1 MSHTPPPPPSPEKK
15 EMIYSGIVRL
25 QVINIMNSNKK
36 VSGDDCDLHVAG
48 KHETNYAAFRQEA
61 FLS

>member
-1 MSHTPPPPPSPEKK
+1 
-15 EMIYSGIVRL
+15 MIYSGIVRL

-61 FLS
+61 FLF